1 MTQYGF
7 FFDQSRCYGC
17 QACSVACKDWNDI
30 APGPE
35 KWMSVY
41 EWETGTFPNVRI
53 NLLAFSCGHCA
64 EPRCM
69 SACEQGAISK
79 EDTYGAVIVDTDKCQ
94 GDRKCFSACPYGTP
108 RFADDEPGT
117 KMSKCT
123 MCIDR
128 LEAGDK
134 PICVLSCP
142 MRAFDFGPLEELTAK
157 YGELRQLSEMP
168 DASLTTPSYIFKP
181 HRERQTFVRLDA
193 AKTVELQKQRGDLGT
208 LFECTEDLTAPAPG
222 IVKRNALKMKNAT
235 AQEVLAHTRNDL
247 G

>member
-17 QACSVACKDWNDI
+17 QACSVACKDWNNI

-41 EWETGTFPNVRI
+41 DWETGLFPDVRI
-53 NLLAFSCGHCA
+53 NLLAFSCGHCLK
-64 EPRCM
+64 PKCM
-69 SACEQGAISK
+69 EACPSGAIFK
-79 EDTYGAVIVDTDKCQ
+79 DEAYGAVLVD
-94 GDRKCFSACPYGTP
+94 GDICVGARACVEACPYGSP
-108 RFADDEPGT
+108 KFADDAKGT

-134 PICVLSCP
+134 PACVMSCP
-142 MRAFDFGPLEELTAK
+142 MRAFDFGPIGELEAK
-157 YGELRQLSEMP
+157 YGALRQLPEMP
-168 DASLTTPSYIFKP
+168 NPVITNPNYLFKA
-181 HRERQTFVRLDA
+181 HRERQIFVPMDA
-193 AKTVELQKQRGDLGT
+193 DKLIELQKGRGDLGT
-208 LFECTEDLTAPAPG
+208 IFENTEDLTAPAPG
-222 IVKRNALKMKNAT
+222 MITRNRLRMKGLT
-235 AQEVLAHTRNDL
+235 AAEVLANTRNDL

>member
-41 EWETGTFPNVRI
+41 DWETGVFPETRI

-64 EPRCM
+64 LPKCAEACPSKAIFKEPV
-69 SACEQGAISK
+69 
-79 EDTYGAVIVDTDKCQ
+79 YGAVLVDPTLCT
-94 GDRKCFSACPYGTP
+94 GARACVEACPYGSP
-108 RFADDEPGT
+108 KFADDEPGT

-128 LEAGDK
+128 LEAGDQ
-134 PICVLSCP
+134 PLCVLSCP
-142 MRAFDFGPLEELTAK
+142 LRAFDFGPIDELVKK
-157 YGELRQLSEMP
+157 YGDLRQLPEMP
-168 DASLTTPSYIFKP
+168 SPEITHPNYVFKP
-181 HRERQTFVRLDA
+181 HRPRQMFVPLDA
-193 AKTVELQKQRGDLGT
+193 QKMVELQKQRGDLGT
-208 LFECTEDLTAPAPG
+208 IFENIEDVTDPAPG
-222 IVKRNALKMKNAT
+222 LITRNQLQMKAGS
-235 AQEVLAHTRNDL
+235 AAEVMANTRNDL